1 MRDIDMTLKQLE
13 DKYGKLT
20 FMEKAGH
27 FIDGG
32 GRIRRIN
39 HSRANG
45 DLMYEMEEGI
55 LFHSIHEDFNLSLE
69 DLKKKYGQL
78 TLTELDYYI
87 DKDGIIRCI
96 LPYKP
101 LVR

>member
-1 MRDIDMTLKQLE
+1 
-13 DKYGKLT
+13 
-20 FMEKAGH
+20 
-27 FIDGG
+27 
-32 GRIRRIN
+32 
-39 HSRANG
+39 
-45 DLMYEMEEGI
+45 MEEGI